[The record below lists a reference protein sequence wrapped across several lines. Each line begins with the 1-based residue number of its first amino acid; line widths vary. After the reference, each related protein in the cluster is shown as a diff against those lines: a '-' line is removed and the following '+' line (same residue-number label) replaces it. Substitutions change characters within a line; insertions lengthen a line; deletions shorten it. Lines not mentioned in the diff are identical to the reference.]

1 MSANYFMKNLCP
13 MNFLHFP
20 PSIVQYMSI
29 YAENLHTDKLSGNL
43 PVTVGGHG
51 MSVYCKNFSLIL
63 YIFLTFFIIISFFF
77 P

>member
-1 MSANYFMKNLCP
+1 

-20 PSIVQYMSI
+20 PSIVQYISI
-29 YAENLHTDKLSGNL
+29 YAENLHTDKPSGNL

-51 MSVYCKNFSLIL
+51 MSVYCKNFSLVL